1 MKVKV
6 LKKFKDVHTKK
17 IHEVND
23 VFEVS
28 EKRLKEIQTV
38 DSGLV
43 EVIEE
48 KKPQAKKKPAQ
59 K

>member
-6 LKKFKDVHTKK
+6 LKKFLDAHTKK